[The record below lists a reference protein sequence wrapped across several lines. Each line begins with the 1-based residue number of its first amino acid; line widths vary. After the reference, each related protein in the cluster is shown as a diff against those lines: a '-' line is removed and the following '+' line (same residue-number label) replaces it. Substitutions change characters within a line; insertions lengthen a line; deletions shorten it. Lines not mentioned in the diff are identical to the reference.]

1 MKKYSQIQKII
12 SALMIFL
19 LLIQLSG
26 CYSTKTISSS
36 TLPLADSIKCSYT
49 VHCHN
54 SKYLLEK
61 VNISN
66 GILSGEIDTMGNSY
80 YTKNRVHIY
89 LLSDSVIKIN
99 TGYILNLPLD
109 DIIKVEMTKV
119 DVMGTIVLVGISALA
134 IFYNVCLVIVS
145 SSGGSNFSLGN
156 H

>member
-66 GILSGEIDTMGNSY
+66 GILSGEIDTTGNSLNM
-80 YTKNRVHIY
+80 KNSIHIY
-89 LLSDSVIKIN
+89 LSSDSVMKIN
-99 TGYILNLPLD
+99 TGYILSIPLD
-109 DIIKVEMTKV
+109 GIAKVNMVKFDAGLTIFCATICTLGILTLVAIIE
-119 DVMGTIVLVGISALA
+119 L
-134 IFYNVCLVIVS
+134 N
-145 SSGGSNFSLGN
+145 SSGGWGLVL